1 MSQSN
6 AIFETGRVFTKGIL
20 VFACVWGGWRCEF
33 VGNRTPAADR
43 ALSLSSEVGRQ
54 QESEVRHFTHADK
67 IALEALEYRGIELS
81 PKAMRE
87 WLQRLQAD
95 HPAQLERR
103 DQARQWVKELGSPDY
118 PTRRRAIVALGKA
131 MWLPMDEL
139 AQAQESDDLELRSA
153 AQMIIRQSQK
163 RAPRDTQA
171 GITEAICHLIVARE
185 IKGLCLEVAA
195 AAALFEE
202 EAETLEAIR
211 AAIVVTASPQDIGLL
226 KQLVDSPV
234 ADLRISALQ
243 AILALQVSDTA
254 GLLNRFLSDPD
265 PRARLFAAHSM
276 ANLGERQCVTSLLEL
291 MAAQDF
297 DIRHESHRVLKAFT
311 HEDFEYH
318 PFGLAEE
325 RHAALARWQQWW
337 DEFGSAAKLD
347 FPLGEMPAGNGK
359 ILLSNF
365 RGKQVLELSMDGEVT
380 WQVDFESPWAIK
392 GLPNGHRLI
401 SQLRGHTVVE
411 FDKRGQEVW
420 RHKDL
425 PGRISSFDQDGN
437 GNLLT
442 ACPDMSKI
450 YEFDRIGKL
459 IWDMDADG
467 MPTQVNY
474 LKNGNRL
481 LAIVRTSKILE
492 IDPNGKRVLEIS
504 EQGDPLSV
512 CRTLQGTT
520 IVVYS
525 GSNEFVEFDQSG
537 RQLRKVE
544 GGGGNLVFADQAP
557 DGDFIIATNK
567 RVSRINPS
575 GKVVW
580 EYEPGF
586 EFHKISVY

>member
-1 MSQSN
+1 MSQFN
-6 AIFETGRVFTKGIL
+6 AIFETGSVFTKGIL

-33 VGNRTPAADR
+33 VGNRTLSADR
-43 ALSLSSEVGRQ
+43 VLSISSGVGRQ
-54 QESEVRHFTHADK
+54 QESEVRQFTHADK
-67 IALEALEYRGIELS
+67 LALEVLEYRGIELS

-95 HPAQLERR
+95 HPAQLQRR
-103 DQARQWVKELGSPDY
+103 VQARQWVRELGSTDY
-118 PTRRRAIVALGKA
+118 PTRRRAVVALGKA

-139 AQAQESDDLELRSA
+139 AQAQQADDLELRSA
-153 AQMIIRQSQK
+153 AQMIVRQSQA

-185 IKGLCLEVAA
+185 IKGLCAEVATA
-195 AAALFEE
+195 ALLFEE
-202 EAETLEAIR
+202 EAETLKAIR
-211 AAIVVTASPQDIGLL
+211 AAIAVTASPQDIGLL
-226 KQLVDSPV
+226 KQLVNSPL

-254 GLLNRFLSDPD
+254 GLFNRFLSDPD
-265 PRARLFAAHSM
+265 QRVRLFAAQSL
-276 ANLGERQCVTSLLEL
+276 ANLGERQCIISLLEL
-291 MAAQDF
+291 MASQDF
-297 DIRHESHRVLKAFT
+297 DIRHRSHRVLQAFT
-311 HEDFEYH
+311 HKDFEYL
-318 PFGLAEE
+318 PFGRPEA
-325 RHAALARWQQWW
+325 RHAALARWQKWW
-337 DEFGSAAKLD
+337 DEFGSAAKLN
-347 FPLGEMPAGNGK
+347 FPLGEMPTGNGK
-359 ILLSNF
+359 ILLSDF
-365 RGKQVLELSMDGEVT
+365 RGEQVLELSVDGEVT
-380 WQVDFESPWAIK
+380 WQVNFESPWAIR
-392 GLPNGHRLI
+392 GLPNGHRLV
-401 SQLRGHTVVE
+401 SQLHGHTVVE
-411 FDKRGQEVW
+411 FDKRGQEIW
-420 RHKDL
+420 QHKDL
-425 PGRISSFDQDGN
+425 PGRISSFDQDGY
-437 GNLLT
+437 GNLLM
-442 ACPDMSKI
+442 ACPGLSKI

-459 IWDMDADG
+459 IWDMDAGG

-512 CRTLQGTT
+512 RRTSQGTT

-544 GGGGNLVFADQAP
+544 GGGENLIFADQTP

-567 RVSRINPS
+567 RISRINPS